1 MSGVVYSGDWLQHHN
16 KMIESGFEVDR
27 IIADIPSFPGRW
39 RGANGI
45 QGLGTIRDLVSATC
59 RAAEKMIVND
69 GTFTVSC
76 TGIAQEKLNEW
87 VASDAFA
94 ANWELMP
101 DSTWAMF
108 RPYIRK
114 VSTNKHFWGRRDDW
128 TFVQTFRKKGSSATL
143 NRTDVKALTGADTK
157 EGWPMGI
164 FDHRQAFSNFN
175 YPSSMNDVEVSAFRA
190 PYHKGEHEAK
200 EKQKCLGK
208 NGITYEEVQTPSGLK
223 VVAQLG
229 SDAHFTDGYVVQFGT
244 DPKNWYHLPKR
255 ITELAFLGLDG
266 KIADMFYHNKY
277 KGCATLAGGN
287 HKHVMLSMFILS
299 THTKEGDRV
308 LDPFCGFGSMGAA
321 CAITGRDF
329 IGVEMN
335 KTRKDIAQNAYDE
348 LKLQADL
355 SAKLGGL

>member
-1 MSGVVYSGDWLQHHN
+1 MSGVVYSGDWLQHHS

-27 IIADIPSFPGRW
+27 IIADIPSFEGRW

-45 QGLGTIRDLVSATC
+45 QGTGTIRDLVSGTC

-87 VASDAFA
+87 VAGEAFA

-114 VSTNKHFWGRRDDW
+114 VSTNEHFWGRRDDW
-128 TFVQTFRKKGSSATL
+128 TFVQTFRKKGSSATIK
-143 NRTDVKALTGADTK
+143 RDDIVPGKK
-157 EGWPMGI
+157 EGWPANQYVSSI
-164 FDHRQAFSNFN
+164 TSHRMSFSEFP

-200 EKQKCLGK
+200 EKQKWLAK
-208 NGITYEEVQTPSGLK
+208 KGITYSEVQTPSGLK
-223 VVAQLG
+223 VVEILG
-229 SDAHFTDGYVVQFGT
+229 ADSHFTDGYVIQFDT
-244 DPKNWYHLPKR
+244 DPANWYHLPKR
-255 ITELAFLGLDG
+255 ISDIDYLGLNSE
-266 KIADMFYHNKY
+266 IVDMFHHNKY
-277 KGCATLAGGN
+277 QGCATLAGGN
-287 HKHVMLSMFILS
+287 HKHVMLSAFILA

-308 LDPFCGFGSMGAA
+308 LDPFCGFGSMAAA
-321 CAITGRDF
+321 CAIMNRDF

-348 LKLQADL
+348 LKLRVDL
-355 SAKLGGL
+355 SS